1 MPAEQSQIPR
11 LDAPAT
17 ALREIDAFYLAD
29 EAAVVT
35 QLLERARISPDMLET
50 ISAAARTLVQ
60 GVRERHKDVSGLH
73 AFLHHY
79 DLSSQEGV
87 MLMCLAESLLRI
99 PDAATAD
106 KLIADKLTSADWHQH
121 LGESQSL
128 FVNASTWALMLTG
141 NLIEL
146 SAEAQ
151 RQPGDFLAR
160 LAGRME
166 EPIIRAA
173 LKTAMHIMAQQFVM
187 SWDIG
192 GALARASVDE
202 HRDDRYSFDMLG
214 EAALTRH
221 DAERY
226 SQAYTDAIEAIGAAT
241 DHDQPIA
248 ARPSIS
254 VKLSALSPRFE
265 YTQRQR
271 AIDELSKC
279 VRRLA
284 AAAAKAEIGLTIDA
298 EEADRLSVSLKIFEN
313 VYCDAQGGAWSGL
326 GLAVQAYQKRAIPQL
341 RWLQS
346 LAASIRRVI
355 PVRLVKGAYWDTEIK
370 RAQEQGL
377 DDYPVFT
384 RKSNTDVSYLACAR
398 FLLHECPDLYPQFA
412 THNAHTIAYVHL
424 QAEHREFEFQRLHG
438 MGEELYDAVHTDAG
452 WDRPLR
458 VYAPVGAHEDL
469 LPYLVRRLL
478 ENGANTSF
486 VNQIADARIG
496 IEDIIADPIGLT
508 TRYGDDLRR
517 ADIPLPRDLFGA
529 RKNSKGINFADD
541 SAMRSLKASFEAL
554 KDQTFG
560 ATAIVGR
567 GKHNAKSVTIVD
579 PAARGRVVG
588 TVEFADADLVPS
600 TIDTAREG
608 FALWNAIPAAQ
619 RADTLERTAE
629 CLEERHVELT
639 YLCVREAGK
648 TLRDAHADVREA
660 VDFLRYYADLC
671 RQQFAEPTTLP
682 GPTGERNEL
691 SFTGRGVFVCISPW
705 NFPVAIYTGQI
716 AAALAAGNSVVAK
729 PAEQTC
735 LVAAVITE
743 LFHDAGVPA
752 PSLGFMPGD
761 GAIGEALVG
770 NPRIDGVAFTGST
783 DTAQRI
789 NRTLAARNAPIA
801 VLIAETGGLN
811 TMIADSSALPE
822 QLVMDVIES
831 AFNSTGQRCSAL
843 RVLYVQDDI
852 APRTI
857 ELLAGAMDE
866 MVIGDPLKLTTDIG
880 PVIDQ
885 PALERLEEHLASIA
899 MVGRVLHRCRSPDP
913 DLDGYYFAPALVEI
927 DGIERLEHE
936 VFGPIL
942 HLVRYSSDDLDHV
955 IAAINAR
962 GYGLTVGIHSR
973 IETQV
978 EYIRQRVRAG
988 NCYVNRNM
996 IGAVVGSQPF
1006 GGMGLSGTGP
1016 KAGGPHYLLRFATE
1030 KTYTVNSAAVG
1041 GNATLLNLAG
1051 ERHRR

>member
-1 MPAEQSQIPR
+1 MLADQPQIPH
-11 LDAPAT
+11 LDAPAI
-17 ALREIDAFYLAD
+17 ALRDLDTFYLAD

-35 QLLERARISPDMLET
+35 QLLERARVTPDMREA
-50 ISAAARTLVQ
+50 ISAAARILVQ
-60 GVRERHKDVSGLH
+60 GVRERHEDVSGLH

-106 KLIADKLTSADWHQH
+106 KLIADKLTSADWRQH
-121 LGESQSL
+121 LGGSQSL

-146 SAEAQ
+146 SEEAQ

-166 EPIIRAA
+166 EPVIRAA

-187 SWDIG
+187 SRDIA
-192 GALARASVDE
+192 GALARASEDA
-202 HRDDRYSFDMLG
+202 HLNNRYSFDMLG
-214 EAALTRH
+214 EAALTSH

-226 SQAYTDAIEAIGAAT
+226 SQAYTAAIEAIGAAT
-241 DHDQPIA
+241 DHDQPMTA
-248 ARPSIS
+248 QPSIS

-265 YTQRQR
+265 YAQRQR
-271 AIDELSKC
+271 AVDELSTRVKQ
-279 VRRLA
+279 LA
-284 AAAAKAEIGLTIDA
+284 VTATKAEIGLTLDA
-298 EEADRLSVSLKIFEN
+298 EEADRLCVSLEIFEN
-313 VYCDAQGGAWSGL
+313 VYCDTQGSEWSGL
-326 GLAVQAYQKRAIPQL
+326 GLAVQAYQKRAIPML
-341 RWLQS
+341 RWLQL
-346 LAASIRRVI
+346 LAARMRRVI

-377 DDYPVFT
+377 EDYPVFT

-398 FLLHECPDLYPQFA
+398 FLLDECPDLYPQFA
-412 THNAHTIAYVHL
+412 THNAQTIAYVHL
-424 QAEHREFEFQRLHG
+424 HAEHREFEFQRLHG
-438 MGEELYDAVHTDAG
+438 MGEELYDAVHTDAC

-486 VNQIADARIG
+486 VNQIADTRID
-496 IEDIIADPIGLT
+496 IEDIIADPIDHT
-508 TRYGDDLRR
+508 VAFGDDIRR
-517 ADIPLPRDLFGA
+517 HDIPLPRDLFGA
-529 RKNSKGINFADD
+529 RKNSKGINFAD
-541 SAMRSLKASFEAL
+541 ANALRSLSASFEAL
-554 KDQTFG
+554 KDQHFS
-560 ATAIVGR
+560 ATAIVG
-567 GKHNAKSVTIVD
+567 KQELHAKPVTIVD

-588 TVEFADADLVPS
+588 TVEFADADQVPA
-600 TIDTAREG
+600 TIGIAQEG
-608 FALWNAIPAAQ
+608 FALWNAVPAAE
-619 RADTLERTAE
+619 RADALERTAE
-629 CLEERHVELT
+629 RLEERYVELT

-648 TLRDAHADVREA
+648 TLRDAHADMREA
-660 VDFLRYYADLC
+660 VDFLRYYAQHC
-671 RQQFAEPTTLP
+671 RQQFATPTALP

-735 LVAAVITE
+735 LIAALITE
-743 LFHDAGVPA
+743 LFHDAGVPPA
-752 PSLGFMPGD
+752 ALAFMPGD
-761 GAIGEALVG
+761 GAIGEALVKDPG
-770 NPRIDGVAFTGST
+770 VDGVAFTGST

-801 VLIAETGGLN
+801 ALIAETGGLN

-822 QLVMDVIES
+822 QLVTDVIES
-831 AFNSTGQRCSAL
+831 AFNSAGQRCSAL

-852 APRTI
+852 AVRTI
-857 ELLAGAMDE
+857 ELLEGAMDE
-866 MVIGDPLKLTTDIG
+866 VVIGDPLELTTDIG
-880 PVIDQ
+880 PVIDG
-885 PALERLEEHLASIA
+885 PALERLEAHLASIA
-899 MVGRVLHRCRSPDP
+899 EVGRVLHRCRDP
-913 DLDGYYFAPALVEI
+913 DSNLNGFYFAPTLVEI

-942 HLVRYSSDDLDHV
+942 HLVRYRSNELDHV

-978 EYIRQRVRAG
+978 EYIRQRIRAG

-1041 GNATLLNLAG
+1041 GNATLLNLAQ
-1051 ERHRR
+1051 EQHK